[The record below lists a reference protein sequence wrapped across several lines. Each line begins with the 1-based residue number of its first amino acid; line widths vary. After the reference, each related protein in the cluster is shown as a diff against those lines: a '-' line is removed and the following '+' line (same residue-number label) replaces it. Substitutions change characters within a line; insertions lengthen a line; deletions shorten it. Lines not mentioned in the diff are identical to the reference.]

1 MLPRPAVY
9 KSKYKEWRWSGGEV
23 WVVEAWVWLQWWKW
37 RWWRPKRLHL
47 ACCLVASLRPEPE
60 CESSPAETI
69 FWRQVTRAT
78 EKYIALFI
86 NFTFGAAAQNRN
98 SLLSEEYGIENLS
111 LVFESREK
119 TRRRPKDSPYSWTYV
134 VLTRNS

>member
-78 EKYIALFI
+78 EKYIALL
-86 NFTFGAAAQNRN
+86 TTHLGP
-98 SLLSEEYGIENLS
+98 LL
-111 LVFESREK
+111 K
-119 TRRRPKDSPYSWTYV
+119 TA
-134 VLTRNS
+134 TRYCQKNTV